1 MIFLFH
7 LYKLNKGNC
16 YIFAISSTWKNI
28 SLYSHNVSELRKRVT
43 SPYREI
49 RVKISRVRSSRWL
62 VSRRVDFQLGWTRT
76 FARRER
82 EKNPTRL
89 CPRLRSSPG
98 GLHIR
103 IMRRVTPRVAIA
115 VAIRSR
121 TSRRKGGW
129 PCMAV
134 RARRNFQQARARN
147 EKGGQVRVDAN
158 YTRLPA
164 VASVVARA
172 RNKYGR
178 GATSPS
184 PSREWNRQAKSWQ
197 TARLV
202 RERRKSRV

>member
-1 MIFLFH
+1 MSDPADDSFH
-7 LYKLNKGNC
+7 AALTSN
-16 YIFAISSTWKNI
+16 S
-28 SLYSHNVSELRKRVT
+28 VELALLQV
-43 SPYREI
+43 
-49 RVKISRVRSSRWL
+49 
-62 VSRRVDFQLGWTRT
+62 
-76 FARRER
+76 ER

-184 PSREWNRQAKSWQ
+184 PSRE
-197 TARLV
+197 
-202 RERRKSRV
+202 